1 MNNCDPEKE
10 QVASSVGQDGVRVF
24 FDTPPDAAFMMDSDG
39 TIITL
44 NENLAR
50 RFNQDVEK
58 MVGSNIF
65 DYFSPEVARSRKAL
79 MERIITARK
88 PLSCTDFRDGVW
100 LENCY
105 YPVLDRQGSV
115 ARIAVFSR
123 DVTAVRRAE
132 EALRESEERYRTAIE
147 NSNDGVAILKGNIH
161 LYVNGKFVKIFGY
174 ESPADI
180 VGKPQSLTVHR
191 DDHER
196 VADFTQ
202 RRQRG
207 EAMPE
212 RYEFKGVKRNGDIV
226 YIEVSATGTTYR
238 GEAVALVYMRDVTVR
253 RLREEALWLTRFSIE
268 HASESIFWIRPDGRF
283 VYVNDAA
290 CGKLGY
296 TKEELL
302 SLRVVDVDPDH
313 TKRELSAIGRCM
325 AEEGSIT
332 FRSHHQARN
341 GRVFPVEVIANRVTY
356 NGEDFIFCFAR
367 DVSDGEIAEER
378 LSAERQKFQ
387 ILIEHAPFGMAMFDR
402 EDRYLYVNP
411 KFTEIFGFTLAEIP
425 DRAAWFERAYPDE
438 AVRKTVTDAWHHD
451 TSTTDAGEKMPRT
464 FPVVC
469 KDGATK
475 LINFITVRL
484 ENDDYIV
491 SFEDITERRL
501 AEEALANEKE
511 RLAVTLR
518 SIGDGVI
525 ATDADGRIVLM
536 NAVAEELTGW
546 RQEEAAGRELTDVFH
561 IINERTRA
569 RCESPVDKVLR
580 MGAVVGLA
588 NHTALI
594 SKNGGEL
601 AIADSG
607 APIRDRDGSIAG
619 VVLVFRDVTERK
631 RMDEELQKMSKLESV
646 GILAG
651 GIAHD
656 FNNILAAV
664 LGNVSLAKM
673 YTKPSDE
680 KVLRR
685 LDDAEQAVL
694 RARDLTLQ
702 LLTFSK
708 GGSPI
713 LKTTSI
719 ENVVRE
725 TASFALTGSGVR
737 CDFTFAEDLFPVDI
751 DEGQMSQVINNL
763 IINSQQA
770 MPDGGVITI
779 EAANL
784 VATQEMMEHGTF
796 LKPGSYVRISVR
808 DHGIGIAPEQVH
820 KVFDPYFTTKD
831 KGSGLGLATSYSI
844 IKNHDGHIT
853 LESEQGSGTT
863 FFIYLKASR
872 WPAASITRDVRDM
885 RSSVLRARVL
895 HMDDEAMIRKT
906 TKEMLEGLGYDVTS
920 AADGREAIARYRE
933 ASAQGTPFDVVLLD
947 ITVPGGLGGKDTV
960 KELLAI
966 DPGVRA
972 IVSSGYSN
980 DPVMASHRKYGF
992 KGVLAKPCLMEELD
1006 EIIRSVL
1013 GER

>member
-1 MNNCDPEKE
+1 MNNHERQKQIPVSFEGE
-10 QVASSVGQDGVRVF
+10 DGVRVF
-24 FDTPPDAAFMMDSDG
+24 FDTPPDAAFIVDNDG

-50 RFNQDVEK
+50 RFNQDVEE

-79 MERIITARK
+79 MDRIITGRR

-105 YPVLDRQGSV
+105 YPVLDRGGSV

-161 LYVNGKFVKIFGY
+161 LYVNGKFVEIFGY
-174 ESPADI
+174 DSPADI
-180 VGKPQSLTVHR
+180 IGKPQSLTVHP
-191 DDHER
+191 DDHQR
-196 VADFTQ
+196 VVDFTQ

-226 YIEVSATGTTYR
+226 YIEVSATGTTYK
-238 GEAVALVYMRDVTVR
+238 GEAVALVYMRDVTAR
-253 RLREEALWLTRFSIE
+253 RAREEELWLTRFSIE
-268 HASESIFWIRPDGRF
+268 HASESVFWIRPDGRF
-283 VYVNDAA
+283 EYVNEAA
-290 CGKLGY
+290 CNKLGY
-296 TKEELL
+296 TKKELL
-302 SLRVVDVDPDH
+302 TLRVVDVDPDH
-313 TKRELSAIGRCM
+313 TKRELSAIGRFM
-325 AEEGSIT
+325 AEEGSVT
-332 FRSHHQARN
+332 FRSHHQAKN
-341 GRVFPVEVIANRVTY
+341 GRIFPVEVIANHVTY

-367 DVSDGEIAEER
+367 DISDKELAEEI
-378 LSAERQKFQ
+378 LNAERQKFQ
-387 ILIEHAPFGMAMFDR
+387 VLIEHAPFGMAMFDGK
-402 EDRYLYVNP
+402 DRYLYVNP
-411 KFTEIFGFTLAEIP
+411 KFTEIFGYILAEIP

-438 AVRKTVTDAWHHD
+438 AVRKTVAEVWNYDD
-451 TSTTDAGEKMPRT
+451 STNDAGEKMPRT

-484 ENDDYIV
+484 ENGDYIV

-525 ATDADGRIVLM
+525 ATDPEGKIVLI

-546 RQEEAAGRELTDVFH
+546 KQEEAVGKDLAEVFH

-569 RCESPVDKVLR
+569 RCDSPVDKVLR
-580 MGAVVGLA
+580 MGTVVGLA

-594 SKNGGEL
+594 SRDGREL
-601 AIADSG
+601 VIADSG

-619 VVLVFRDVTERK
+619 VVLVFRDVTEKK

-656 FNNILAAV
+656 FNNILAAI

-673 YTKPSDE
+673 YSVSPDE
-680 KVLRR
+680 RVLKR
-685 LDDAEQAVL
+685 LEDAEQAVL
-694 RARDLTLQ
+694 RAKDLTLQ

-725 TASFALTGSGVR
+725 TANFALTGSGAR

-763 IINSQQA
+763 VINSQQA
-770 MPDGGVITI
+770 MPDGGVIVI

-784 VATQEMMEHGTF
+784 VVTREMVQHGA
-796 LKPGSYVRISVR
+796 LLQPGRYVRISVR
-808 DHGIGIAPEQVH
+808 DHGIGIAPEHLH

-844 IKNHDGHIT
+844 IKNHDGHVT
-853 LESEQGSGTT
+853 LESEPGSGTT

-872 WPAASITRDVRDM
+872 RSAASITRGIRDN
-885 RSSVLRARVL
+885 RSTTVRARVL
-895 HMDDEAMIRKT
+895 HMDDEATILKT
-906 TKEMLEGLGYDVTS
+906 TKQMLEGLGYDVTCT
-920 AADGREAIARYRE
+920 ADGREAIARYR
-933 ASAQGTPFDVVLLD
+933 AARDAGSPFDVVLLD
-947 ITVPGGLGGKDTV
+947 ITVPGGLGGKDTMR
-960 KELLAI
+960 ELIAI
-966 DPGVRA
+966 DPDVKA

-980 DPVMASHRKYGF
+980 DPVMASYRKYGF
-992 KGVLAKPCLMEELD
+992 KGVITKPCLMEELD
-1006 EIIRSVL
+1006 EAIRRVL
-1013 GER
+1013 EES

>member
-1 MNNCDPEKE
+1 MNDYDPEKE
-10 QVASSVGQDGVRVF
+10 QVVSSGGDDGVRVF
-24 FDTPPDAAFMMDSDG
+24 FDTPPDAAFIMDSQG
-39 TIITL
+39 TLITL

-50 RFNQDVEK
+50 RFNHDVDE

-65 DYFSPEVARSRKAL
+65 DYFSPDVARSRKAL
-79 MERIITARK
+79 MERIITGRR

-100 LENCY
+100 LESCY
-105 YPVLDRQGSV
+105 YPVLDRSGSV
-115 ARIAVFSR
+115 AKIAVFSR

-161 LYVNGKFVKIFGY
+161 LYVNGKFVEIFGY
-174 ESPADI
+174 DSPADI
-180 VGKPQSLTVHR
+180 IGKPQSLTVHP
-191 DDHER
+191 DDYRR
-196 VADFTQ
+196 VVDFTQ

-207 EAMPE
+207 EIIPE
-212 RYEFKGVKRNGDIV
+212 RYEFKGVKRNGDLV

-238 GEAVALVYMRDVTVR
+238 GENVALVYMRDVTAR
-253 RLREEALWLTRFSIE
+253 RTSEEELWLARFSIE

-283 VYVNDAA
+283 VYVNEAA
-290 CGKLGY
+290 CNKLGY
-296 TKEELL
+296 RKEELL
-302 SLRVVDVDPDH
+302 ALRVVDVDPDH

-332 FRSHHQARN
+332 FRSHHQAKN
-341 GRVFPVEVIANRVTY
+341 GRTFPVEVIANHVAY
-356 NGEDFIFCFAR
+356 SGEDFIFCFAR
-367 DVSDGEIAEER
+367 DVSDKELAEER
-378 LSAERQKFQ
+378 LNAERQKFQ

-411 KFTEIFGFTLAEIP
+411 KFTEIFGYTLAEIP
-425 DRAAWFERAYPDE
+425 DRASWFERAYPDG
-438 AVRKTVTDAWHHD
+438 AVRESVTDAWHHD
-451 TSTTDAGEKMPRT
+451 DGTKDVGEKMPRT

-484 ENDDYIV
+484 ENGDYIV

-501 AEEALANEKE
+501 AEQALANEKE

-525 ATDADGRIVLM
+525 ATDSDGRIVLM

-546 RQEEAAGRELTDVFH
+546 KQEEATGTDLVDVFH

-580 MGAVVGLA
+580 MGTVVGLA

-594 SKNGGEL
+594 SKDGREL
-601 AIADSG
+601 VIADSG
-607 APIRDRDGSIAG
+607 APIWDRDGNIAG
-619 VVLVFRDVTERK
+619 VVLVFRDVTEKK

-656 FNNILAAV
+656 FNNILAAI
-664 LGNVSLAKM
+664 LGNVSLARM
-673 YTKPSDE
+673 YAEPADE
-680 KVLRR
+680 RVLKR
-685 LDDAEQAVL
+685 LEDAEQAVL
-694 RARDLTLQ
+694 RAKDLTLQ

-737 CDFTFAEDLFPVDI
+737 CDFMFAEDLFPVDI

-763 IINSQQA
+763 VINSQQA
-770 MPDGGVITI
+770 MSGGGVITI
-779 EAANL
+779 EAVNL
-784 VATQEMMEHGTF
+784 AAPDEMVEHGV
-796 LKPGSYVRISVR
+796 LLQPGSYVRISVKDR
-808 DHGIGIAPEQVH
+808 GTGIAPEHVH

-853 LESEQGSGTT
+853 LDSEPGSGTT

-872 WPAASITRDVRDM
+872 RRAPSVVRSVRDN
-885 RSSVLRARVL
+885 RITTVRARIL
-895 HMDDEAMIRKT
+895 HMDDEAMILKT
-906 TKEMLEGLGYDVTS
+906 TKEMLEGLGYDVAC
-920 AADGREAIARYRE
+920 AADGREAIARFRE
-933 ASAQGTPFDVVLLD
+933 AAAAGTPFDVVLLD
-947 ITVPGGLGGKDTV
+947 ITVPGGLGGKGTMR
-960 KELLAI
+960 ELVAI
-966 DPGVRA
+966 DPGVRV

-980 DPVMASHRKYGF
+980 DPVLADHRKHGF
-992 KGVLAKPCLMEELD
+992 KGVLAKPCLMSELD
-1006 EIIRSVL
+1006 EIIRRVL
-1013 GER
+1013 EEG